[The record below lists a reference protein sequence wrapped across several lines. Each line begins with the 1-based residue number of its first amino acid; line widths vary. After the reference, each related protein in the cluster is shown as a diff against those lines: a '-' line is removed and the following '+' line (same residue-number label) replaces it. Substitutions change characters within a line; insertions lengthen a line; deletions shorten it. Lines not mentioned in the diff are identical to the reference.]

1 MSIRNDLGKN
11 WSGGVKFI
19 AFVMFS
25 FSITFK
31 FSSSRNR
38 HRCLQRGAVPYLN
51 PRLSYDYQSNLPK
64 SCNGLY
70 LTVMIVL
77 MMTMMMMKMMLMMM
91 ISYSTCPMTVTEQ
104 RQALISLL

>member
-1 MSIRNDLGKN
+1 
-11 WSGGVKFI
+11 
-19 AFVMFS
+19 MFS
-25 FSITFK
+25 FSITFT

-38 HRCLQRGAVPYLN
+38 RRCLQRGAVPYLN
-51 PRLSYDYQSNLPK
+51 PGLSYDYQSTLPK

-77 MMTMMMMKMMLMMM
+77 MMTMMMMMMMM
-91 ISYSTCPMTVTEQ
+91 ISYSTCPRTVTEQ

>member
-1 MSIRNDLGKN
+1 
-11 WSGGVKFI
+11 
-19 AFVMFS
+19 MFS
-25 FSITFK
+25 FSITFT

-38 HRCLQRGAVPYLN
+38 RRCLQRGAVPYLN
-51 PRLSYDYQSNLPK
+51 PGLSYDYQSNLPK

-77 MMTMMMMKMMLMMM
+77 MMTMMMMMMMMM
-91 ISYSTCPMTVTEQ
+91 ISYSTCPRTVTEQ

>member
-1 MSIRNDLGKN
+1 
-11 WSGGVKFI
+11 
-19 AFVMFS
+19 MFS
-25 FSITFK
+25 FSITFT

-51 PRLSYDYQSNLPK
+51 PGLSYDYQSNLPK

-77 MMTMMMMKMMLMMM
+77 MMMMIMMMMMMMMLMMM
-91 ISYSTCPMTVTEQ
+91 ISYSTCPATVTEQ

>member
-1 MSIRNDLGKN
+1 
-11 WSGGVKFI
+11 
-19 AFVMFS
+19 MFS
-25 FSITFK
+25 FSITFT

-38 HRCLQRGAVPYLN
+38 RRCLQRGAVPYLN
-51 PRLSYDYQSNLPK
+51 PGLSYDYQSNLPK

-77 MMTMMMMKMMLMMM
+77 MMTMMMMMMMMMM
-91 ISYSTCPMTVTEQ
+91 ISYSTCPRTVTEQ